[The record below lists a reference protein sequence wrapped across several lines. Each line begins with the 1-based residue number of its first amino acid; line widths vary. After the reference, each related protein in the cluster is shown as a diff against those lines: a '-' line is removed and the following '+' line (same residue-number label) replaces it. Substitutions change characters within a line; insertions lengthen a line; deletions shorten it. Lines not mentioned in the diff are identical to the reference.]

1 MGELCDKD
9 DFLKML
15 NYDSDNDNENEYDQD
30 NKCLISRNILDN
42 TKIRLPCNHS
52 FNYLPLYKEV
62 FNQKKKIN
70 VVEVVRL
77 RYNQIKC
84 PYCRTI
90 HNYLIPYKKMDQV
103 ELVHGVNSP
112 RKYVY
117 YENQCS
123 YVYKRGT
130 RKGGKCGIRCCENY
144 CNAHLKYDNSETVG
158 KTNIKRKKDVKKIV
172 DNEAKNEI
180 VSSTGCAYIFKRG
193 INKGDNCGVTVEQN
207 GLCLYCKKHDK
218 YNY

>member
-15 NYDSDNDNENEYDQD
+15 NYDSDNDSDDGED
-30 NKCLISRNILDN
+30 NKCLISRNVLDN
-42 TKIRLPCNHS
+42 TKITLPCNHS

-62 FNQKKKIN
+62 FNQKKKMN
-70 VVEVVRL
+70 VIEVVRL

-90 HNYLIPYKKMDQV
+90 HNYLIPYKKMEQV
-103 ELVHGVNSP
+103 ELVHGVNTP

-123 YVYKRGT
+123 YVYKRGHN
-130 RKGGKCGIRCCENY
+130 KGKVCGIRCSDKY
-144 CNAHLKYDNSETVG
+144 CNSHLKYENSETVG
-158 KTNIKRKKDVKKIV
+158 KTNIKKKKD
-172 DNEAKNEI
+172 EPKNEI
-180 VSSTGCAYIFKRG
+180 VSYKPSGCAYIFKRG
-193 INKGDNCGVTVEQN
+193 VNKGNNCGAKVEQN
-207 GLCLYCKKHDK
+207 NKCLYCKKHDK
-218 YNY
+218 LTSEL